1 MNITPCMLK
10 TSLAKSSRV
19 ESYLYNFFFNSGI
32 NLLAWVQSA
41 VKYWWAW
48 EVSHEVNGPAT
59 ACMQLYQTR
68 QGFYMLSDYSH
79 PTEPHPTQ
87 WLFTPHC
94 SVQMS
99 PFPLYVLGN
108 LTEKINIYDKGGMG
122 WRVQVFVLPVFFSK
136 VTVKWILKRGL
147 KQASN
152 PKVWFV
158 VHWPRILSCSVWLH
172 RKSCL
177 KINIHYTVYM

>member
-1 MNITPCMLK
+1 M
-10 TSLAKSSRV
+10 SSKCCQILMGMR
-19 ESYLYNFFFNSGI
+19 SFTWSQWACNSM
-32 NLLAWVQSA
+32 
-41 VKYWWAW
+41 
-48 EVSHEVNGPAT
+48 HAT
-59 ACMQLYQTR
+59 ISNQTR
-68 QGFYMLSDYSH
+68 LLYAQWLFTPYWT
-79 PTEPHPTQ
+79 PPTQ
-87 WLFTPHC
+87 WFFTPHC

-99 PFPLYVLGN
+99 PFLLYVLGN

>member
-1 MNITPCMLK
+1 MNITPCMQASQNHLELK
-10 TSLAKSSRV
+10 V
-19 ESYLYNFFFNSGI
+19 ICIIFFFNSGI

-99 PFPLYVLGN
+99 PFLLYVLGN

-122 WRVQVFVLPVFFSK
+122 WRVQVFVLPVFFSR